1 MLHVS
6 RYNDD
11 GGLSKYSLTARL
23 YVKGRV
29 MGFKEVGWDLV
40 RTTADL
46 MKKVTDSVMN
56 LKDTR
61 VTFRNRRR

>member
-1 MLHVS
+1 
-6 RYNDD
+6 
-11 GGLSKYSLTARL
+11 
-23 YVKGRV
+23 